1 MLRAGTAPALPVAE
15 AGTSNPRKA
24 GKTATDITAMAPGY
38 RNPWK
43 EREKAFSPTTLKN
56 FLACPMRFWV
66 REALHLNED
75 EFQPD
80 KEDMAANELGTML
93 HDVLEQFCRLHPS
106 LEDGMTTA
114 SLQREIGEIL
124 DETFTRQYGQPPAH
138 APASAEALHGTA
150 AERVRGTA
158 FGGPPERMDMHRL

>member
-1 MLRAGTAPALPVAE
+1 MLRAGTAPALPSRRLAHPTRAE
-15 AGTSNPRKA
+15 GW
-24 GKTATDITAMAPGY
+24 KTATDITAMAPGY

-75 EFQPD
+75 ESQPD

-106 LEDGMTTA
+106 PGGRNDYGFP
-114 SLQREIGEIL
+114 QREIGEIL
-124 DETFTRQYGQPPAH
+124 DETFTR
-138 APASAEALHGTA
+138 
-150 AERVRGTA
+150 
-158 FGGPPERMDMHRL
+158 